1 MKDLKFLINRLYKA
15 VEFKQ
20 SLGVKSS
27 GLKFNSQGKLKLS
40 QNNNIEVLLQ
50 ALQILKD
57 ESCKIL
63 NYAIIPY
70 EF

>member
-1 MKDLKFLINRLYKA
+1 MKDLKFLINCLYKA

-40 QNNNIEVLLQ
+40 QNNNIEVLL
-50 ALQILKD
+50 
-57 ESCKIL
+57 
-63 NYAIIPY
+63 
-70 EF
+70 